1 MNARIRAAIDIGTN
15 SVKLTV
21 MRLGGR
27 RPKSLYEEVD
37 LSRPG
42 EGVRRTGRLD
52 PAAARRGVRA
62 VRRYVRIARR
72 RGDPSPIIVAT
83 QWLRTARDR
92 GRFLAALGT
101 PCRILTE
108 REEARL
114 SYLGAR
120 TMLGVDAPMVD
131 LGGGSAEFMVGRSGR
146 LARSAT
152 LPLGAVYLTE
162 KFLRHDPPLPGELA
176 AVDRYVVSKLG
187 GFRPARAKRVV
198 GIGGSVAALAYSLGR
213 VRRFDPEKFN
223 GARVSYAALAA
234 LERRLAS
241 VPTRIRVRRYRF
253 EPGRADVIVAGARVL
268 LRFMEWARARTLI
281 VCTYGVRHGAV
292 LDSRRPR

>member
-1 MNARIRAAIDIGTN
+1 MTARIRAAIDIGTN

-21 MRLGGR
+21 MRLGE

-52 PAAARRGVRA
+52 PAAARRGIRA

-72 RGDPSPIIVAT
+72 WGDPSPIIVAT

-92 GRFLAALGT
+92 ERFLASLGT
-101 PCRILTE
+101 PCRILSG

-120 TMLGVDAPMVD
+120 AMLGVDAPMVD
-131 LGGGSAEFMVGRSGR
+131 LGGGSAEFMVGRGGS

-162 KFLRHDPPLPGELA
+162 KFLRHDPPSVGELA
-176 AVDRYVVSKLG
+176 ALDRYVVSKLRR
-187 GFRPARAKRVV
+187 FRPARSRRVV
-198 GIGGSVAALAYSLGR
+198 GIGGSVAALAFSLGR
-213 VRRFDPEKFN
+213 ARRFDPEKFN
-223 GARVSYAALAA
+223 GARISYEALAA
-234 LERRLAS
+234 LERRLAAA
-241 VPTRIRVRRYRF
+241 PTLVRVRRHRF
-253 EPGRADVIVAGARVL
+253 EPGRADVIVAGARLL
-268 LRFMEWARARTLI
+268 LRFMEWTRARTLI

-292 LDSRRPR
+292 LDSVRAG